1 MQRNMLF
8 IQQSTNHQYQKI
20 NQYIILQFPKLHID
34 KKRQKM
40 ESVNKNFLVYK
51 VPFVKNFGGVKSMI
65 AMILVI
71 FQQEL
76 YK

>member
-1 MQRNMLF
+1 
-8 IQQSTNHQYQKI
+8 
-20 NQYIILQFPKLHID
+20 
-34 KKRQKM
+34 M